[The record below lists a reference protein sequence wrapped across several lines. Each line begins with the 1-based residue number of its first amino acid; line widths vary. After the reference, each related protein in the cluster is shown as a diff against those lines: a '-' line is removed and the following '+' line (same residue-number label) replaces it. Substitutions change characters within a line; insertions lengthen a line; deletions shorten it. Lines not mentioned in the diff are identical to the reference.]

1 MLAALIFIWFACWLI
16 GRVPQWE
23 ANQKHFRAWGI
34 GSLAAIGGTLGS
46 FYFLKPSEFE
56 LEWVPFTEQRLQA
69 TVAEGK
75 PVLVDFTAEW
85 CQNCKLNLAV
95 AIHTRKVHDV
105 VKKNGVVPM
114 IADLTRYPPELMA
127 KLRELNKIAIPV
139 LAIYKPGDGK
149 NPIVLEDL
157 LTESQVL
164 EALDQVGPSSTEV
177 QSANVAPPQIR

>member
-1 MLAALIFIWFACWLI
+1 
-16 GRVPQWE
+16 
-23 ANQKHFRAWGI
+23 
-34 GSLAAIGGTLGS
+34 
-46 FYFLKPSEFE
+46 
-56 LEWVPFTEQRLQA
+56 
-69 TVAEGK
+69 
-75 PVLVDFTAEW
+75 
-85 CQNCKLNLAV
+85 
-95 AIHTRKVHDV
+95 
-105 VKKNGVVPM
+105 
-114 IADLTRYPPELMA
+114 MA